1 MPTKRQVAANQR
13 NARLG
18 TGPTTAD
25 GKARSA
31 QNATLH
37 GLLAREAVLPE
48 EDATHFRD
56 LLAALEA
63 EFRPSG
69 PLEDFLVREMASAQ
83 WRLRRVLR
91 IETGGLAACMESA
104 RRRDFD
110 KGREKPR
117 DPSTPEELHDRNT
130 LVLGSAFF
138 YGSGPDPFSKLS
150 RYENSLRRAYYKALQ
165 TLEKSRSAAP
175 LPNEPNSPPPSP
187 PDPPMEA
194 MQESAPSADPPAPES
209 APPAKPPSES
219 SASSTPLP
227 ASDESYILQSGGFG
241 SWTPFWR
248 CIDFTSPSPSRST
261 ICSRSS
267 PWASPC

>member
-1 MPTKRQVAANQR
+1 MPTKRQIAANQR
-13 NARLG
+13 NARLS
-18 TGPTTAD
+18 TGPATED

-48 EDATHFRD
+48 EDASHFRD

-63 EFRPSG
+63 ELQPAG
-69 PLEDFLVREMASAQ
+69 ALEEFLVREMASAQ
-83 WRLRRVLR
+83 WRLRRALR
-91 IETGGLAACMESA
+91 IETGGFAGCMESA

-138 YGSGPDPFSKLS
+138 YSSGPDAFSKLA

-165 TLEKSRSAAP
+165 TLEKSRAAEP
-175 LPNEPNSPPPSP
+175 LRNEPNSPPPPP
-187 PDPPMEA
+187 PDPPTEA
-194 MQESAPSADPPAPES
+194 TAESPAS
-209 APPAKPPSES
+209 PAQ
-219 SASSTPLP
+219 LP
-227 ASDESYILQSGGFG
+227 ASDESCILQSGGFG

-261 ICSRSS
+261 ISSRSS
-267 PWASPC
+267 PWALPC